1 MLFFGKAQTM
11 KCIPNILIHLFPG
24 AETSK
29 MKESVMNS
37 IKTDKE
43 NINKQMKDIEK
54 TVQV

>member
-1 MLFFGKAQTM
+1 MYSKYSHSSF
-11 KCIPNILIHLFPG
+11 FPG